1 MPNRQT
7 EEEPEHSYSEDTAP
21 FVTWCYIGLYNGTSL
36 YKSERVE
43 TFDAFDFPL
52 K

>member
-1 MPNRQT
+1 MQQAALNAEQADWG
-7 EEEPEHSYSEDTAP
+7 EDTAP
-21 FVTWCYIGLYNGTSL
+21 FVTWYYIGLYNGTSL
-36 YKSERVE
+36 YKSERGE